1 MATNPQNLTVD
12 EMGLRAEQQMRDRTI
27 AQAMSNPNTLV
38 TGGSTPAGQFQAMT
52 QQNLAQS
59 EGQAWLA
66 EQAKREQQDREAT
79 ANRAKSQQ
87 DIINSSFANDPRALN
102 VQQNTI
108 GSLYGASSSSALD
121 AYGRR
126 LSELSK
132 PVDEEKI
139 RQDAINRVQ
148 SEIDAMNRF
157 YAEKTRQEQGE
168 ARQVGESRLGQNAAI
183 NARRGMIGS
192 DFGAARTS
200 TIEQAN
206 AKVQNDIWELN
217 NARRLAEQA
226 AIMGRANTAA
236 DAEIAKKEAQLN
248 ESLQAAVRLQES
260 QRQRAEKAA
269 DTRIAGL
276 IAQGIKPSEAD
287 YDALAA
293 QFGIDKETLRAKY
306 AMSQP
311 GAEKPIVVDGV
322 LYQKQAD
329 GSYKPLTP
337 GKAAADQAL
346 MEVSPGASLYDPATG
361 KFIGTAPGQASGPRF
376 ENVGGVLYRV
386 NSDNTVEAVTERST
400 GLTDPQK
407 ISTFNSIVNNFS
419 RSPLIAARDRT
430 PVLARSIEEIKN
442 NPSDPALQMNLAYSY
457 IQALDT
463 YQSAVREGELGNLNS
478 IDSKIGQLQNWVTQ
492 IGQGQT
498 VRPEVAQQIANAAG
512 IIVDTIKNAAD
523 QKTRMYESQARVAG
537 VGPQW
542 NEFITG
548 AYGAPP
554 VSTTPPVAQSVRVQD
569 VENVVGMSLSAEKRA
584 AVEDAIR
591 EFPSATPEQVAQ
603 ALGFNSVG
611 GDTKPAVPVSVDSR
625 VEKLAKAIAQ
635 HETGNRNIAGATG
648 ELPTRYQFMPAT
660 WKTLAKKHLGDA
672 NAPTTDENQDKVA
685 KAEIA
690 DLFRQGYDERQ
701 IAMIWNG
708 GVPRR
713 KVGTTK
719 TTSGKTIN
727 YDTGRYADKV
737 LSIYKN
743 S

>member
-27 AQAMSNPNTLV
+27 AQAMLNPNTLV

-52 QQNLAQS
+52 QQNVAQN

-66 EQAKREQQDREAT
+66 EQAKRAQQDQDTARNMAETNQKRINEA
-79 ANRAKSQQ
+79 
-87 DIINSSFANDPRALN
+87 FANDPRALN

-108 GSLYGASSSSALD
+108 GSLYGASSGSALD

-183 NARRGMIGS
+183 SARRGMIGS

-206 AKVQNDIWELN
+206 ARVQNDIYELN

-226 AIMGRANTAA
+226 ALMGRANTAA
-236 DAEIAKKEAQLN
+236 DAMIEKKQAQLN
-248 ESLQAAVRLQES
+248 ESLQAAVQLQEA

-276 IAQGIKPSEAD
+276 IAQGIEPSEAD

-293 QFGIDKETLRAKY
+293 QFGIDKETLKAKY

-311 GAEKPIVVDGV
+311 GAEKPIEVGGV

-337 GKAAADQAL
+337 GKAAEASQL
-346 MEVSPGASLYDPATG
+346 MEISPGASLYDPATG
-361 KFIGTAPGQASGPRF
+361 EFVGTAPGRPESQRPDVTNFADGTTRQYNVTTGAWDVLAGKNTPGGTTGSTTNSNISSVTGKPLTQA
-376 ENVGGVLYRV
+376 
-386 NSDNTVEAVTERST
+386 ERESRGFLRRLEEST
-400 GLTDPQK
+400 GIFD
-407 ISTFNSIVNNFS
+407 ST
-419 RSPLIAARDRT
+419 
-430 PVLARSIEEIKN
+430 
-442 NPSDPALQMNLAYSY
+442 
-457 IQALDT
+457 
-463 YQSAVREGELGNLNS
+463 
-478 IDSKIGQLQNWVTQ
+478 
-492 IGQGQT
+492 
-498 VRPEVAQQIANAAG
+498 AAG
-512 IIVDTIKNAAD
+512 IASLSPARYAIEQSLPSGIKSD
-523 QKTRMYESQARVAG
+523 VIQRQEQAER
-537 VGPQW
+537 
-542 NEFITG
+542 NFITAVLREESG
-548 AYGAPP
+548 ASINPAEFDLARKQYFPQPGDSAAVLEQKKRNRATVIEGFRLSSGEAAPSAPP
-554 VSTTPPVAQSVRVQD
+554 SSPSSGPVGVQD
-569 VENVVGMSLSAEKRA
+569 VEEVIGMSLSQDKRRDVEQALREAPLLTAE
-584 AVEDAIR
+584 E
-591 EFPSATPEQVAQ
+591 VAGL
-603 ALGFNSVG
+603 LGFNPVG
-611 GDTKPAVPVSVDSR
+611 GDTKPAVPVSSNNRVD
-625 VEKLAKAIAQ
+625 KLAKAIAQ

-648 ELPTRYQFMPAT
+648 ELATRYQFMPAT
-660 WKTLAKKHLGDA
+660 WKTLAKKHLGNA
-672 NAPTTDENQDKVA
+672 NAPTTDENQDMVA

-719 TTSGKTIN
+719 TTAGKTIN
-727 YDTGRYADKV
+727 YDTGKYADKV
-737 LSIYKN
+737 LAIYKN